1 VTGQK
6 NCNYNF
12 FRRAIM
18 KKILFVCTGNTC
30 RSPMAA
36 ALFNRLAAA
45 SGIGY
50 EAASAGLAATEG
62 SPASASAIK
71 AMEGYPGA
79 DLSCHTSRR
88 LTYADIKE
96 ASLVL
101 TMERA
106 HRQYILSMYP
116 EAHQKVFTLKEYVYG
131 ADGDI
136 TDPYGG
142 DEAVYRHCAGM
153 LSKAV
158 EKLAEKLK

>member
-1 VTGQK
+1 
-6 NCNYNF
+6 
-12 FRRAIM
+12 M

-50 EAASAGLAATEG
+50 AAASAGLAAAEG
-62 SPASASAIK
+62 IPASVNAIK

-88 LTYADIKE
+88 LSYTDIKE
-96 ASLVL
+96 ACLIL
-101 TMERA
+101 TMERI

-116 EAHQKVFTLKEYVYG
+116 EAYKKVFTLKEYVCG
-131 ADGDI
+131 TDGDI

-142 DEAVYRHCAGM
+142 DEAVYKHCAEI
-153 LSKAV
+153 LSQAV
-158 EKLAEKLK
+158 EKLIEKLK